1 VGKVRIN
8 EKVLIIGGNG
18 MLGHK
23 LLSVLRPEFDVFVT
37 VRDFFKKYEEFDL
50 FSRDRTFDNLELMRA
65 EPLCSVVRELDPAV
79 VINAAGIIK
88 NVPASS
94 NAVETITINSI
105 LPHRLAMLSNDLG
118 FRLIS
123 IGTDCVF
130 NGAKGHYRED
140 ETPDARDMY
149 GKSKAL
155 GEVTDIN
162 CLTLRTSII
171 GRELGTRRGLLEWFL
186 GNRNG
191 SVDGYANAIFSGFPT
206 VVFSQIIKDIL
217 LNHADLVGLY
227 HVSSDPISK
236 LELLELINVRF
247 ATNVNIKNC
256 EDHQINRS
264 LNSDRFR
271 QKTGFQPLPWPEMI
285 EILAVDSAGYET
297 T

>member
-1 VGKVRIN
+1 MGKVSIN

-37 VRDFFKKYEEFDL
+37 VRDFFKQYEEFDL

-88 NVPASS
+88 NVPSSS

-206 VVFSQIIKDIL
+206 VVFSRIIKDIL

>member
-1 VGKVRIN
+1 VGKVSIN

-37 VRDFFKKYEEFDL
+37 VRDFFKQYEEFDL

-88 NVPASS
+88 NVPSSS

-206 VVFSQIIKDIL
+206 VVFSRIIKDIL

>member
-1 VGKVRIN
+1 VGKVSIN

-37 VRDFFKKYEEFDL
+37 VRDFFKQYEEFDL

-88 NVPASS
+88 NVPSSS

>member
-1 VGKVRIN
+1 MGKVSIN

-37 VRDFFKKYEEFDL
+37 VRDFFKQYEEFDL

-206 VVFSQIIKDIL
+206 VVFSRIIKDIL

>member
-1 VGKVRIN
+1 VGKVSIN

-130 NGAKGHYRED
+130 NGAKGQYRED

>member
-1 VGKVRIN
+1 VGKVSIN

-50 FSRDRTFDNLELMRA
+50 FSRARTFDNLELMRA

-206 VVFSQIIKDIL
+206 VVFSRIIKDIL

>member
-1 VGKVRIN
+1 MGKVSIN

-130 NGAKGHYRED
+130 NGAKGQYRED

>member
-1 VGKVRIN
+1 VGKVSIN

-206 VVFSQIIKDIL
+206 VVFSRIIKDIL

>member
-1 VGKVRIN
+1 VGKVSIN

-37 VRDFFKKYEEFDL
+37 VRDFFKQYEEFDL

-206 VVFSQIIKDIL
+206 VVFSRIIKDIL